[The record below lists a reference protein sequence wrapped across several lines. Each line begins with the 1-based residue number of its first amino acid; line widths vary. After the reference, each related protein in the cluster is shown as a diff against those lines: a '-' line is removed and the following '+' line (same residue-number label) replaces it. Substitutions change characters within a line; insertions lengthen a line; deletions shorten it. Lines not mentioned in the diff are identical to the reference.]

1 MKGERIL
8 YVILILVALVIGIYG
23 GLSGLFTPHHYY
35 EVTNYWNSPCNKENN
50 AHTTVIYINEREG
63 YLIRSTIPDRK
74 YKLESNKE
82 TLNMYIYQDLI
93 PFEEFAS
100 LAIKQE
106 GRTTDLTF
114 RHKDFYEKYEGKWV
128 PILYMAEHN
137 KIDGRFKFWKEGSL
151 DLEEYSNL
159 EIKREVEIR
168 NNLKT
173 CEITKQFLQ
182 RN

>member
-35 EVTNYWNSPCNKENN
+35 EVTGYWNSPCNKENN

-93 PFEEFAS
+93 PFNQFAS

-106 GRTTDLTF
+106 GLGNVLTF
-114 RHKDFYEKYEGKWV
+114 RHADFYDEYEGKMV
-128 PILYMAEHN
+128 PVLEIAKHN
-137 KIDGRFKFWKEGSL
+137 KIDGTFQFLKEGSL
-151 DLEEYSNL
+151 DLEDYSNL
-159 EIKREVEIR
+159 EIKPQIELR

>member
-50 AHTTVIYINEREG
+50 APTVIYINEREG
-63 YLIRSTIPDRK
+63 YLIRSTISDRK
-74 YKLESNKE
+74 YKLESNNE
-82 TLNMYIYQDLI
+82 TLNMYIYQDHI

-106 GRTTDLTF
+106 GRGRTTDLTF
-114 RHKDFYEKYEGKWV
+114 RHKDFYEKYEGKLV

-137 KIDGRFKFWKEGSL
+137 KIDGGFKFWKEGSL

-159 EIKREVEIR
+159 EMYQLGKH
-168 NNLKT
+168 LKT
-173 CEITKQFLQ
+173 CEVTKQFLQ